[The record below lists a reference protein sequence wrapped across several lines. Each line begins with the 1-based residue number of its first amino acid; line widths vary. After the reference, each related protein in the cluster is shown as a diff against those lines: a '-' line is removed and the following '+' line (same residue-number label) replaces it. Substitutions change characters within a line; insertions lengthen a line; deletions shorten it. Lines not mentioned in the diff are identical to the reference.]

1 MSSGSTQD
9 SIVPIGDKK
18 IRNMQASVLQ
28 PDGTVAQVQMQIV
41 TLCDGD
47 GNLVDLDQSV
57 VLRQMLDEMKKQ
69 RVLLDELVKYF
80 VGVRF
85 SGQDL
90 ESLSS

>member
-1 MSSGSTQD
+1 MSSGTQD
-9 SIVPIGDKK
+9 SIVQIGDKK
-18 IRNMQASVLQ
+18 IRNVQAAVLQ

-41 TLCDGD
+41 TLCDSD

-57 VLRQMLDEMKKQ
+57 VLQHMLDEMKKQ

-90 ESLSS
+90 ESLSL

>member
-1 MSSGSTQD
+1 MSSGTQD
-9 SIVPIGDKK
+9 SIVQIGDKK
-18 IRNMQASVLQ
+18 IRNVQAAVLQ

-41 TLCDGD
+41 TLCDSD

-57 VLRQMLDEMKKQ
+57 VLQQMLDEMKKQ

-90 ESLSS
+90 ESLSL

>member
-1 MSSGSTQD
+1 MSSGTQD
-9 SIVPIGDKK
+9 SIVQIGDKK
-18 IRNMQASVLQ
+18 IRNVQAAVLQ

-41 TLCDGD
+41 TLCDSD

-57 VLRQMLDEMKKQ
+57 VLQQMLDEMKKQ

-90 ESLSS
+90 ESL